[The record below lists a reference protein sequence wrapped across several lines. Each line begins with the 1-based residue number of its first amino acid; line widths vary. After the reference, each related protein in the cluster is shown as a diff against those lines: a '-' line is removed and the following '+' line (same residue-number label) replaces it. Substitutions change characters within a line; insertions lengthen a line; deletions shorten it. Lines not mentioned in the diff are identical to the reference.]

1 MSCYVQFS
9 RECEAHEPSYILAEG
24 LTLVLGLNISLM
36 LATHHLCISS
46 WFYARGFKRVIL
58 NKGANDT
65 ISDWP
70 TDGERVEKFRLA
82 VSKGLD
88 EAVLEEC
95 RRVYGDRS
103 VARKQYPPLHSS
115 TYTEYSPSIQIYSD
129 GDTITPF
136 Q

>member
-1 MSCYVQFS
+1 MSCYAQCS
-9 RECEAHEPSYILAEG
+9 GDCEAHELFQIQAEG
-24 LTLVLGLNISLM
+24 LTLVLGPTIRLM
-36 LATHHLCISS
+36 LATQLLCISS
-46 WFYARGFKRVIL
+46 WFYAHGFKRVIL

>member
-1 MSCYVQFS
+1 MFQ
-9 RECEAHEPSYILAEG
+9 IQAEG
-24 LTLVLGLNISLM
+24 LTLVLGPTIGLM

-46 WFYARGFKRVIL
+46 WLYAHGFKRVIL

-82 VSKGLD
+82 VSKGPD

-95 RRVYGDRS
+95 RRVYGDKS
-103 VARKQYPPLHSS
+103 VARKQNPRLHSS
-115 TYTEYSPSIQIYSD
+115 TYTEYSPSIQTYSD
-129 GDTITPF
+129 GDTIMPF